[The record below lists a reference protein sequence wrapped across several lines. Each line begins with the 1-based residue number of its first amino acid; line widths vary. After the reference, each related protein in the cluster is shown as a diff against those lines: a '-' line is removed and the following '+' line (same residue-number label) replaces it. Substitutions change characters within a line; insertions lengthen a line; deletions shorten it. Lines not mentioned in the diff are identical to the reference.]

1 MADPG
6 RLPHERDT
14 ASGRLPPPAPA
25 ARSERRDVV
34 ALAVMTNRMEGVVRK
49 MTNTLFRTA
58 RSTVLNTARDFSCCI
73 VTANHEMLVMAESL
87 PIHVISGPDVISRWL
102 KHFHPRPRRG
112 DAFIHNSPY
121 HGNSHA
127 GDHCILVPVIDE
139 QGRHRA
145 TAVVKAHM
153 ADIGNSEPTTLMATA
168 RDVYEEGA
176 LIFPCV
182 KIQEDYSDV
191 QDVVR
196 MCTSRI
202 RVPEDW
208 YGDYLGMIG
217 AGRVGERELLKV
229 GREVGWDV
237 FDDYVAD
244 WLDYSEE
251 RMRATIRG
259 LPAGTRIGRDIHD
272 AVPLRGVEQGVPLEV
287 SVTVDPQA
295 AEIEIDLRNNPDCLP
310 CGLNLTESTSVTS
323 ALIGVFN
330 SIEDPVPRNTGS
342 GRAVKVLLR
351 ENCVVGIPVHPASCS
366 MATSGIAERMA
377 GIVQRVLAE
386 FADGLGMASTGP
398 ECPPAVA
405 GLSGR
410 DPRHGGA
417 PFVDMMILGNS
428 GGAGHPHGDG
438 WVTNGETSDGGSMMR
453 DSTEVLEL
461 LRPIRVWADRIV
473 PDTEGAGRFRGA
485 PSLYVEYGPV
495 GTELEVL
502 YAADGTVNPA
512 LGVRGGQSGA
522 LCRPALRRADGEV
535 VELEAWARVV
545 LQPGETIISVSSGG
559 GGYGPPHEREVE
571 RVLLDIAENWI
582 SPSRAAEVY
591 GVVLADD
598 GSLDGAATEARRAEL
613 SVSAG
618 DSPSAGDEA
627 AMAAR
632 ASHGRQDDPVLALT
646 KPGVRAW
653 PAKRPA

>member
-1 MADPG
+1 MSAHPG
-6 RLPHERDT
+6 RER
-14 ASGRLPPPAPA
+14 P
-25 ARSERRDVV
+25 RDVV

-102 KHFHPRPRRG
+102 REFHPQPRRG
-112 DAFIHNSPY
+112 QAFIHNSPY

-127 GDHCILVPVIDE
+127 GDHCIVVPVIDDE
-139 QGRHRA
+139 GRQRA
-145 TAVVKAHM
+145 TAIVKAHM

-182 KIQEDYSDV
+182 KIQENYEDV
-191 QDVVR
+191 EDVVR
-196 MCTSRI
+196 MCMSRI

-208 YGDYLGMIG
+208 YGDYIGMIG
-217 AGRVGERELLKV
+217 AARVGERELLKV
-229 GREVGWDV
+229 GEEVGWDV
-237 FDDYVAD
+237 FDRYVAD

-251 RMRATIRG
+251 RMRATIRE
-259 LPAGTRIGRDIHD
+259 LPAGRRTGYDIHD
-272 AVPLRGVEQGVPLEV
+272 AVPLRGVEDGVPLKV
-287 SVTVDPQA
+287 SVAVDPES
-295 AEIEIDLRNNPDCLP
+295 AEIEIDLRDNPDCLP
-310 CGLNLTESTSVTS
+310 CGLNLTESTAVTS

-330 SIEDPVPRNTGS
+330 SIAEMVPRNTGS
-342 GRAVKVLLR
+342 GRAVNVLLR
-351 ENCVVGIPVHPASCS
+351 ENCCVGIPVHPASCS
-366 MATSGIAERMA
+366 MATSGIAERLA

-410 DPRHGGA
+410 DPRHGDA

-461 LRPIRVWADRIV
+461 LRPIRVWTDRIV

-485 PSLYVEYGPV
+485 PSLYIEYGPV
-495 GTELEVL
+495 NTELEVL

-522 LCRPALRRADGEV
+522 LCRPAMRKTDGEI
-535 VELEAWARVV
+535 VELDAWARVV
-545 LQPGETIISVSSGG
+545 LQPGETIISISSGG

-571 RVLLDIAENWI
+571 RVLHDVRDGWVGVE
-582 SPSRAAEVY
+582 RARAVY
-591 GVVLADD
+591 GVVIGA
-598 GSLDGAATEARRAEL
+598 DGALDEEATTVRRAEL
-613 SVSAG
+613 AERAG
-618 DSPSAGDEA
+618 DSDAAGEQA
-627 AMAAR
+627 AAR
-632 ASHGRQDDPVLALT
+632 VRAVHGTGRDPVLALT
-646 KPGVRAW
+646 APG
-653 PAKRPA
+653 RPLSADDHRNH

>member
-1 MADPG
+1 MS
-6 RLPHERDT
+6 
-14 ASGRLPPPAPA
+14 SGDS
-25 ARSERRDVV
+25 AREQPRDVV

-102 KHFHPRPRRG
+102 RHFHPQPRRG
-112 DAFIHNSPY
+112 QAFIHNSPY

-127 GDHCILVPVIDE
+127 GDHCIVVPVIDDE
-139 QGRHRA
+139 GRQRA
-145 TAVVKAHM
+145 TAIVKAHM

-182 KIQEDYSDV
+182 KIQENYEDV
-191 QDVVR
+191 EDVVR
-196 MCTSRI
+196 MCMSRI

-208 YGDYLGMIG
+208 YGDYIGMIG
-217 AGRVGERELLKV
+217 AARVGERELLKV
-229 GREVGWDV
+229 GEEVGWDA
-237 FDDYVAD
+237 FDRYVAD

-251 RMRATIRG
+251 RMRATIRE
-259 LPAGTRIGRDIHD
+259 LPAGTRTGYDIHD
-272 AVPLRGVEQGVPLEV
+272 AVPLRGVEDGVPLK
-287 SVTVDPQA
+287 VTVAVDPESE
-295 AEIEIDLRNNPDCLP
+295 EIEIDLRDNPDCLP
-310 CGLNLTESTSVTS
+310 CGLNLTESTAVTS
-323 ALIGVFN
+323 SLIGVFN
-330 SIEDPVPRNTGS
+330 SIAEPVPRNTGS

-366 MATSGIAERMA
+366 MATSGIAERLA
-377 GIVQRVLAE
+377 GIVQRTLAE

-410 DPRHGGA
+410 DPRHENA

-461 LRPIRVWADRIV
+461 LRPIRVWSDRIV

-485 PSLYVEYGPV
+485 PSLYIEYGPV
-495 GTELEVL
+495 DTELEVL

-522 LCRPALRRADGEV
+522 LCRPAMRKADGEIV
-535 VELEAWARVV
+535 ALEAWARVV
-545 LQPGETIISVSSGG
+545 LQPGETIISISSGG
-559 GGYGPPHEREVE
+559 GGYGPPHERAVEHVLHDVADGWVSVE
-571 RVLLDIAENWI
+571 RT
-582 SPSRAAEVY
+582 REVY
-591 GVVLADD
+591 GVVLGED
-598 GSLDGAATEARRAEL
+598 GSVDAEATRVRRAEL
-613 SVSAG
+613 AATAH
-618 DSPSAGDEA
+618 DSPAAGAEA
-627 AMAAR
+627 AAEAR
-632 ASHGRQDDPVLALT
+632 AVHGRDDDAVLGLLS
-646 KPGVRAW
+646 PGPQA
-653 PAKRPA
+653 

>member
-1 MADPG
+1 MAEDGQP
-6 RLPHERDT
+6 
-14 ASGRLPPPAPA
+14 
-25 ARSERRDVV
+25 RDVV
-34 ALAVMTNRMEGVVRK
+34 TLAVMTNRMEGAVRK

-87 PIHVISGPDVISRWL
+87 PIHVISGPDKISRWL
-102 KHFHPRPRRG
+102 KHFHPNPRRG

-127 GDHCILVPVIDE
+127 GDHCIVVPVIDE

-196 MCTSRI
+196 MCMSRI

-208 YGDYLGMIG
+208 YGDYIGMIG
-217 AGRVGERELLKV
+217 AARVGERELLKI
-229 GREVGWDV
+229 GAEVGWDA

-251 RMRATIRG
+251 RMRATIRE
-259 LPAGTRIGRDIHD
+259 LPEGSRTGHDIHD
-272 AVPLRGVEQGVPLEV
+272 AVPLRGVENGVPLELTV
-287 SVTVDPQA
+287 SVDPQA

-310 CGLNLTESTSVTS
+310 CGLNLTESTAVTS
-323 ALIGVFN
+323 SLIGVFN
-330 SIEDPVPRNTGS
+330 SIEDRVPRNTGS
-342 GRAVKVLLR
+342 ERAVKVLLR
-351 ENCVVGIPVHPASCS
+351 ENCCVGIPVHPASCS
-366 MATSGIAERMA
+366 MATSGIAERLA
-377 GIVQRVLAE
+377 GIVQRVMAE
-386 FADGLGMASTGP
+386 FKDGLGMASTGP

-410 DPRHGGA
+410 DPRHGNA

-438 WVTNGETSDGGSMMR
+438 WMTNGETSDGGSMMR

-461 LRPIRVWADRIV
+461 LRPIRVWTDRIV

-485 PSLYVEYGPV
+485 PSLYIEYGPV
-495 GTELEVL
+495 DTELEVL

-522 LCRPALRRADGEV
+522 LCRPAMRKSDGEV

-545 LQPGETIISVSSGG
+545 LKPGETIISISSGG
-559 GGYGPPHEREVE
+559 GGYGPPHERDVE
-571 RVLLDIAENWI
+571 RVLHDVRDGWI
-582 SPSRAAEVY
+582 SVERAREVY
-591 GVVLADD
+591 GVVI
-598 GSLDGAATEARRAEL
+598 GEDGAAEDEATRARRAKL
-613 SVSAG
+613 TTDAT
-618 DSPSAGDEA
+618 DSPAAGGEA
-627 AMAAR
+627 AEAAR
-632 ASHGRQDDPVLALT
+632 STHGRDGDTVLGLVE
-646 KPGVRAW
+646 PGKVLW
-653 PAKRPA
+653 PTTSPPD

>member
-1 MADPG
+1 MA
-6 RLPHERDT
+6 
-14 ASGRLPPPAPA
+14 
-25 ARSERRDVV
+25 RDVV

-102 KHFHPRPRRG
+102 RKWHPQPRRG

-127 GDHCILVPVIDE
+127 GDHCIVVPVIDDE
-139 QGRHRA
+139 GRQRA
-145 TAVVKAHM
+145 TAIVKAHM
-153 ADIGNSEPTTLMATA
+153 ADIGNSEPTTLMATS

-182 KIQEDYSDV
+182 KIQEDYSDI
-191 QDVVR
+191 DDIVR
-196 MCTSRI
+196 MCMSRI

-208 YGDYLGMIG
+208 YGDYIGMIG
-217 AGRVGERELLKV
+217 AARVGERELLKV
-229 GREVGWDV
+229 GEEVGWDT
-237 FDDYVAD
+237 FDGYVAD

-259 LPAGTRIGRDIHD
+259 LPAGSRTGYDIHD
-272 AVPLRGVEQGVPLEV
+272 AVPLRGVEDGVPLEV
-287 SVTVDPQA
+287 TVSVDPQA

-310 CGLNLTESTSVTS
+310 CGLNLTESTAVTS

-366 MATSGIAERMA
+366 MATSGIAERLA
-377 GIVQRVLAE
+377 GIVQRTLAE

-410 DPRHGGA
+410 DPRHGDA

-461 LRPIRVWADRIV
+461 LRPIRVWSDRIV

-485 PSLYVEYGPV
+485 PSLYIEYGPV

-522 LCRPALRRADGEV
+522 LCRPAMRKADGEV
-535 VELEAWARVV
+535 VELDAWARVV
-545 LQPGETIISVSSGG
+545 LEPGETIISISSGG
-559 GGYGPPHEREVE
+559 GGYGQPHERDAE
-571 RVLLDIAENWI
+571 RVLRDVREGWV
-582 SPSRAAEVY
+582 SDERARAVY
-591 GVVLADD
+591 GVVIGQD
-598 GSLDGAATEARRAEL
+598 GDCDQEATRARRAKL
-613 SVSAG
+613 ADAAG
-618 DSPSAGDEA
+618 DSPAAGTEA
-627 AMAAR
+627 AGAAR
-632 ASHGRQDDPVLALT
+632 SVHGAEADPVIALT
-646 KPGVRAW
+646 KPGERLWQSA
-653 PAKRPA
+653 PRPS

>member
-1 MADPG
+1 MTNGA
-6 RLPHERDT
+6 RARER
-14 ASGRLPPPAPA
+14 P
-25 ARSERRDVV
+25 RDVV

-102 KHFHPRPRRG
+102 REFHPDPRRG
-112 DAFIHNSPY
+112 QAFIHNSPY

-127 GDHCILVPVIDE
+127 GDHCIVVPVIDDE
-139 QGRHRA
+139 GRQRA

-182 KIQEDYSDV
+182 KIQENYEDV
-191 QDVVR
+191 EDVVR
-196 MCTSRI
+196 MCMSRI

-208 YGDYLGMIG
+208 YGDYIGMIG
-217 AGRVGERELLKV
+217 AARVGERELLKV
-229 GREVGWDV
+229 GEEVGWDI
-237 FDDYVAD
+237 FDRYVAD

-251 RMRATIRG
+251 RMRATIRQ
-259 LPAGTRIGRDIHD
+259 LPAGRRTGHDIHD
-272 AVPLRGVEQGVPLEV
+272 AVPLRGVEHGVPLKV
-287 SVTVDPQA
+287 SVAVDPESAQ
-295 AEIEIDLRNNPDCLP
+295 IEIDLRENPDCLP
-310 CGLNLTESTSVTS
+310 CGLNLTESTAVTS

-330 SIEDPVPRNTGS
+330 SIAEPVPRNTGS

-351 ENCVVGIPVHPASCS
+351 ENCCVGIPVHPASCS
-366 MATSGIAERMA
+366 MATSGIAERLA
-377 GIVQRVLAE
+377 GIVQRTLAE

-410 DPRHGGA
+410 DPRHEDA

-438 WVTNGETSDGGSMMR
+438 WLTNGETSDGGSMMR

-461 LRPIRVWADRIV
+461 LRPIRVWTDRIV

-485 PSLYVEYGPV
+485 PSLYIEYGPV

-522 LCRPALRRADGEV
+522 LCRPAMRKVDGEI
-535 VELEAWARVV
+535 VELDAWARVV
-545 LQPGETIISVSSGG
+545 LQPGETIISISSGG
-559 GGYGPPHEREVE
+559 GGYGPPHERALEH
-571 RVLLDIAENWI
+571 VLHDVLDGWVSVA
-582 SPSRAAEVY
+582 RAREVY
-591 GVVLADD
+591 GVMIDENGA
-598 GSLDGAATEARRAEL
+598 LDEEATRARRAEL
-613 SVSAG
+613 AADAS
-618 DSPSAGDEA
+618 DSPGAGEQA
-627 AMAAR
+627 AAEAR
-632 ASHGRQDDPVLALT
+632 AAHGRRDDAVLALT
-646 KPGVRAW
+646 RPGTQAW
-653 PAKRPA
+653 PSTPSA

>member
-1 MADPG
+1 MPG
-6 RLPHERDT
+6 EGSEQPRE
-14 ASGRLPPPAPA
+14 APA
-25 ARSERRDVV
+25 GAQPRDVV
-34 ALAVMTNRMEGVVRK
+34 TLAVMTNRMEGVVRK

-102 KHFHPRPRRG
+102 RKFHPHPRRG

-127 GDHCILVPVIDE
+127 GDHCIVVPVIDDE
-139 QGRHRA
+139 GRQRA
-145 TAVVKAHM
+145 TAIVKAHM

-182 KIQEDYSDV
+182 KIQEDYTDIE
-191 QDVVR
+191 DVVR
-196 MCTSRI
+196 MCMSRI

-208 YGDYLGMIG
+208 YGDYIGMIG
-217 AGRVGERELLKV
+217 AARVGERELLKV
-229 GREVGWDV
+229 GKEVGWDA

-251 RMRATIRG
+251 RMRATIRE
-259 LPAGTRIGRDIHD
+259 LPAGKRTGYDIHD
-272 AVPLRGVEQGVPLEV
+272 AVPLRGVENGVPLEV
-287 SVTVDPQA
+287 TVSVDPQA

-310 CGLNLTESTSVTS
+310 CGLNLTESTAATS
-323 ALIGVFN
+323 SLIGVFN
-330 SIEDPVPRNTGS
+330 SIEDRVPRNTGS

-351 ENCVVGIPVHPASCS
+351 ENCCVGIPVHPASCS
-366 MATSGIAERMA
+366 MATSGIAERLA
-377 GIVQRVLAE
+377 GIVQRVMAE
-386 FADGLGMASTGP
+386 FKDGLGMASTGP

-410 DPRHGGA
+410 DPRHGNA

-461 LRPIRVWADRIV
+461 LRPIRVWSDRIV

-485 PSLYVEYGPV
+485 PSLYIEYGPV
-495 GTELEVL
+495 DTELEVL

-522 LCRPALRRADGEV
+522 LCRPAMRSADGEV
-535 VELEAWARVV
+535 VELDAWARVV
-545 LQPGETIISVSSGG
+545 LQPGETIISISSGG
-559 GGYGPPHEREVE
+559 GGYGPPHERAVE
-571 RVLLDIAENWI
+571 HVLHDVRDGWV
-582 SPSRAAEVY
+582 SVQRAQEIY
-591 GVVLADD
+591 GVVLGTD
-598 GSLDGAATEARRAEL
+598 GSLDEDATRARREQLTAGACESPAAGAEAAAEAR
-613 SVSAG
+613 
-618 DSPSAGDEA
+618 A
-627 AMAAR
+627 A
-632 ASHGRQDDPVLALT
+632 HGTEGDPVIGLT
-646 KPGVRAW
+646 APGERLWPSGSPRA
-653 PAKRPA
+653 

>member
-1 MADPG
+1 M
-6 RLPHERDT
+6 
-14 ASGRLPPPAPA
+14 SAPA
-25 ARSERRDVV
+25 GERPRDVV

-102 KHFHPRPRRG
+102 RRFHPRPRRG

-127 GDHCILVPVIDE
+127 GDHCIVVPVIDDD
-139 QGRHRA
+139 GRQRA
-145 TAVVKAHM
+145 TAIVKAHM

-182 KIQEDYSDV
+182 KIQDGYRDV
-191 QDVVR
+191 EDVVR

-208 YGDYLGMIG
+208 YGDYIGMIG
-217 AGRVGERELLKV
+217 AARVGERELLKV
-229 GREVGWDV
+229 GEEVGWDT
-237 FDDYVAD
+237 FDRYVAD

-251 RMRATIRG
+251 RMRATIRA
-259 LPAGTRIGRDIHD
+259 LPAGRRTGRDIHD
-272 AVPLRGVEQGVPLEV
+272 AVPLRGVENGVPLEV
-287 SVTVDPQA
+287 AVAVDPES

-310 CGLNLTESTSVTS
+310 CGLNLTESTAVTS

-330 SIEDPVPRNTGS
+330 SIAEPVPRNTGS
-342 GRAVKVLLR
+342 GRAVHVLLR
-351 ENCVVGIPVHPASCS
+351 ENCCVGIPVHPASCS
-366 MATSGIAERMA
+366 MATSGIAERLA
-377 GIVQRVLAE
+377 GIVQRTLAE

-410 DPRHGGA
+410 DPRHADA

-461 LRPIRVWADRIV
+461 LRPIRVWTDRIV

-485 PSLYVEYGPV
+485 PSLYIEYGPV
-495 GTELEVL
+495 DTELEVL

-522 LCRPALRRADGEV
+522 LCRPALRRADGDV
-535 VELEAWARVV
+535 AELDAWARVV
-545 LQPGETIISVSSGG
+545 LAPGETIISISSGG
-559 GGYGPPHEREVE
+559 GGYGPPHERDVE
-571 RVLLDIAENWI
+571 RVLRDVTDGWI
-582 SPSRAAEVY
+582 SVQRARDVY
-591 GVVLADD
+591 GVVLDADGRVD
-598 GSLDGAATEARRAEL
+598 EAATRDLRAEL
-613 SVSAG
+613 
-618 DSPSAGDEA
+618 
-627 AMAAR
+627 AAR
-632 ASHGRQDDPVLALT
+632 ASESPAAGDQAAAAARSLNGGPADQVLALIE
-646 KPGVRAW
+646 PGVQPW
-653 PAKRPA
+653 PTVTPSVDER

>member
-1 MADPG
+1 MG
-6 RLPHERDT
+6 
-14 ASGRLPPPAPA
+14 APA
-25 ARSERRDVV
+25 RDRPRDVV

-102 KHFHPRPRRG
+102 RRFHPRPRRG

-127 GDHCILVPVIDE
+127 GDHCIVVPVIDDD
-139 QGRHRA
+139 GRQRA
-145 TAVVKAHM
+145 TAIVKAHM

-182 KIQEDYSDV
+182 RIQEGYRDV
-191 QDVVR
+191 EDVVR

-208 YGDYLGMIG
+208 YGDYIGMIG
-217 AGRVGERELLKV
+217 AARVGERELLKV
-229 GREVGWDV
+229 GEEVGWDT
-237 FDDYVAD
+237 FDRYVAD

-251 RMRATIRG
+251 RMRATIRA
-259 LPAGTRIGRDIHD
+259 LPAGRRTGRDIHD
-272 AVPLRGVEQGVPLEV
+272 AVPLRGVENGVPLEV
-287 SVTVDPQA
+287 TVAVDPES

-310 CGLNLTESTSVTS
+310 CGLNLTESTAVTS

-330 SIEDPVPRNTGS
+330 SIAEPVPRNTGS
-342 GRAVKVLLR
+342 GRAVNVLLR
-351 ENCVVGIPVHPASCS
+351 ENCCVGIPVHPASCS
-366 MATSGIAERMA
+366 MATSGIAERLA
-377 GIVQRVLAE
+377 GIVQRTLAE
-386 FADGLGMASTGP
+386 FGDGLGMASTGP

-410 DPRHGGA
+410 DPRHGDA

-461 LRPIRVWADRIV
+461 LRPIRVWTDRIV

-485 PSLYVEYGPV
+485 PSLYIEYGPV
-495 GTELEVL
+495 DTELEVL

-522 LCRPALRRADGEV
+522 LCRPAMRRADGEV
-535 VELEAWARVV
+535 VELDAWARVV
-545 LQPGETIISVSSGG
+545 LAPGETIISISSGG
-559 GGYGPPHEREVE
+559 GGYGPPHERALESVLADVSDGWVSAE
-571 RVLLDIAENWI
+571 RA
-582 SPSRAAEVY
+582 REVY
-591 GVVLADD
+591 GVA
-598 GSLDGAATEARRAEL
+598 LDESGKLDEEATLARRGALAE
-613 SVSAG
+613 AAQ
-618 DSPSAGDEA
+618 DSPAAGSQA
-627 AMAAR
+627 AAAAR
-632 ASHGRQDDPVLALT
+632 AAHGGEHDPVLALVQ
-646 KPGVRAW
+646 PSSSVW
-653 PAKRPA
+653 PAIGDEGGRR

>member
-1 MADPG
+1 MGESSQP
-6 RLPHERDT
+6 
-14 ASGRLPPPAPA
+14 
-25 ARSERRDVV
+25 RDVV
-34 ALAVMTNRMEGVVRK
+34 TLAVMTNRMEGAVRK

-87 PIHVISGPDVISRWL
+87 PIHVISGPDTISRWL
-102 KHFHPRPRRG
+102 KRFHPNPRRG

-127 GDHCILVPVIDE
+127 GDHCIVVPVIDAA
-139 QGRHRA
+139 GRHRA
-145 TAVVKAHM
+145 TALVKAHM

-191 QDVVR
+191 EDVVR
-196 MCTSRI
+196 MCMSRI

-208 YGDYLGMIG
+208 YGDYIGMIG
-217 AGRVGERELLKV
+217 AARVGERELLKV
-229 GREVGWDV
+229 GEEVGWDA

-251 RMRATIRG
+251 RMRATIRE
-259 LPAGTRIGRDIHD
+259 LPAGSRTGHDIHD
-272 AVPLRGVEQGVPLEV
+272 AVPLRGVENGVPLEV
-287 SVTVDPQA
+287 TVSVDPQA

-310 CGLNLTESTSVTS
+310 CGLNLTESTAVTS
-323 ALIGVFN
+323 SLIGVFN
-330 SIEDPVPRNTGS
+330 SIEDRVPRNTGS
-342 GRAVKVLLR
+342 GRAVTVLLR
-351 ENCVVGIPVHPASCS
+351 ENCCVGIPVHPASCS
-366 MATSGIAERMA
+366 LATSGIAERLA
-377 GIVQRVLAE
+377 GIVQRVMAE
-386 FADGLGMASTGP
+386 FKDGLGMASTGP

-410 DPRHGGA
+410 DPRHGNA

-438 WVTNGETSDGGSMMR
+438 WMTNGETSDGGSMMR

-461 LRPIRVWADRIV
+461 LRPIRVWTDRIV

-495 GTELEVL
+495 DTELEVL

-512 LGVRGGQSGA
+512 LGVRGGRSGA
-522 LCRPALRRADGEV
+522 LCRPAMRKADGEV

-545 LQPGETIISVSSGG
+545 LAPGETIISISSGG
-559 GGYGPPHEREVE
+559 GGYGPPHERDVE
-571 RVLLDIAENWI
+571 RVLHDVRDGWVGVE
-582 SPSRAAEVY
+582 RAREVY
-591 GVVLADD
+591 GVAISAD
-598 GSLDGAATEARRAEL
+598 GELDERATAARRAEL
-613 SVSAG
+613 AASAQE
-618 DSPSAGDEA
+618 SPAAGSQA
-627 AMAAR
+627 AAAAR
-632 ASHGRQDDPVLALT
+632 AVHGSEGDPVTALT
-646 KPGVRAW
+646 APGRLPW
-653 PAKRPA
+653 PSAPRPA

>member
-1 MADPG
+1 MAT
-6 RLPHERDT
+6 EQ
-14 ASGRLPPPAPA
+14 
-25 ARSERRDVV
+25 AREQPRDVV
-34 ALAVMTNRMEGVVRK
+34 TLAVMTNRMEGVVRK

-87 PIHVISGPDVISRWL
+87 PIHVISGPDTISRWL
-102 KHFHPRPRRG
+102 RRFHPHPQPG

-127 GDHCILVPVIDE
+127 GDHCIVVPVIDGE
-139 QGRHRA
+139 GRQRA

-182 KIQEDYSDV
+182 KIQQDYRDV
-191 QDVVR
+191 EDVVR

-208 YGDYLGMIG
+208 YGDYIGMIG
-217 AGRVGERELLKV
+217 AARVGQRELLKV
-229 GREVGWDV
+229 GEEVGWDA
-237 FDDYVAD
+237 FDRYVAD

-251 RMRATIRG
+251 RMRATIRR
-259 LPAGTRIGRDIHD
+259 LPAGRRTGRDIHD
-272 AVPLRGVEQGVPLEV
+272 AVPLRGVEDGVALEV
-287 SVTVDPQA
+287 SVAVDPDS

-310 CGLNLTESTSVTS
+310 CGLNLTESTAVTS

-330 SIEDPVPRNTGS
+330 SISEPVPRNTGS

-351 ENCVVGIPVHPASCS
+351 ENCCVGIPVHPASCS
-366 MATSGIAERMA
+366 MATSGIAERLA
-377 GIVQRVLAE
+377 GIVQRTLAE

-410 DPRHGGA
+410 DPRHEDA

-461 LRPIRVWADRIV
+461 LRPIRVWSDRIV

-485 PSLYVEYGPV
+485 PSLYIEYGPV
-495 GTELEVL
+495 GSELEVL

-512 LGVRGGQSGA
+512 LGVRGGESGA
-522 LCRPALRRADGEV
+522 LCRPAMRRTDGEV
-535 VELEAWARVV
+535 VELDAWARVV
-545 LQPGETIISVSSGG
+545 LEPGETIISISSGG
-559 GGYGPPHEREVE
+559 GGYGAPHERDVE
-571 RVLLDIAENWI
+571 RVRHDVVEGWVSAQ
-582 SPSRAAEVY
+582 RARDVY
-591 GVVLADD
+591 GVVIAAD
-598 GSLDGAATEARRAEL
+598 GSVDDQATHARRAEL
-613 SVSAG
+613 AATAS
-618 DSPSAGDEA
+618 DSPPAGDEA
-627 AMAAR
+627 AAAAR
-632 ASHGRQDDPVLALT
+632 SVHGSAADPV
-646 KPGVRAW
+646 PGLVQPGRRPW
-653 PAKRPA
+653 PTGA